1 MNLALLR
8 ICAIVLIVNGLSS
21 IAGALLPLF
30 TLEIE
35 DEPFFSTH
43 GPAILS
49 SSIFVTLVVIAL
61 VKRRTRI
68 LKILSIIAIILT
80 FARAIIFTVHFNIH
94 ILPIGLGYTY
104 LLKQLTDI
112 FVNTSLVTWIAAF
125 FIDRANTDPKINLN
139 LLRFC
144 TAFFLTY
151 DANGLIKT
159 ILDFSLSSFD
169 TVIIPISIAAGIFIL
184 VKKNTLVLKIYSII
198 LFVYISWNTW
208 DFVREH
214 MYGTYYVWGAILGMI
229 FNSFFV
235 VCAATFFV
243 NPEETK
249 LYAQKLKDL
258 FYKWKNPT
266 WFKRKKNP
274 SGIQN
279 PRNY

>member
-8 ICAIVLIVNGLSS
+8 VCAIVLIVNGLSS

-61 VKRRTRI
+61 VKRSTRI
-68 LKILSIIAIILT
+68 LKILSIIAIIL
-80 FARAIIFTVHFNIH
+80 
-94 ILPIGLGYTY
+94 GLGYTY

-144 TAFFLTY
+144 TAYFLVNAT
-151 DANGLIKT
+151 NNLIKT
-159 ILDFSLSSFD
+159 ILNLSNSSFD
-169 TVIIPISIAAGIFIL
+169 IVMILISIAAGIFIL

-198 LFVYISWNTW
+198 AFVYISWNTW
-208 DFVREH
+208 DYVREH
-214 MYGTYYVWGAILGMI
+214 MYSTYYVWGAILGMI

-249 LYAQKLKDL
+249 LYAQKLKSL
-258 FYKWKNPT
+258 LLKW
-266 WFKRKKNP
+266 
-274 SGIQN
+274 
-279 PRNY
+279 RNLT

>member
-8 ICAIVLIVNGLSS
+8 VCAIVLIVNGLSS

-61 VKRRTRI
+61 VKRSTRI

-144 TAFFLTY
+144 TAYFLVNAT
-151 DANGLIKT
+151 NNLIKT
-159 ILDFSLSSFD
+159 ILNLSNSSFD
-169 TVIIPISIAAGIFIL
+169 IVMILISIAAGIFIL

-198 LFVYISWNTW
+198 AFVYISWNTW
-208 DFVREH
+208 DYVREH
-214 MYGTYYVWGAILGMI
+214 MYSTYYVWGAILGMI

-249 LYAQKLKDL
+249 LYAQKLKSL
-258 FYKWKNPT
+258 LLKW
-266 WFKRKKNP
+266 
-274 SGIQN
+274 
-279 PRNY
+279 RNLT